1 VVKGAF
7 ARGGPV
13 TSAILTVLLAA
24 AVAGS
29 TPAQNWRSAG
39 AFQWRGTLG
48 AVIVSREGD
57 PKVILAFRS
66 TIKSGERAELPS
78 SDDLTVWILTTDGDS
93 SPLRVHPL
101 PGTPATPIDWGGP
114 GEEYRG
120 WTFEFQSVGAIAIA
134 FKIGGY
140 CYLLPWFTL
149 SSQSQHDTGRPCE
162 PGRPTL
168 TPLR

>member
-1 VVKGAF
+1 MIS
-7 ARGGPV
+7 P
-13 TSAILTVLLAA
+13 ILTVLLAA

-39 AFQWRGTLG
+39 AFQWRGTPG
-48 AVIVSREGD
+48 AAIVSREGD

-66 TIKSGERAELPS
+66 T
-78 SDDLTVWILTTDGDS
+78 SDDLTVWILTTNGDS
-93 SPLRVHPL
+93 SPLRVRPL
-101 PGTPATPIDWGGP
+101 SGAPATPVNWGGP

-149 SSQSQHDTGRPCE
+149 SSQAQHDAGRPCE
-162 PGRPTL
+162 PGLPTL